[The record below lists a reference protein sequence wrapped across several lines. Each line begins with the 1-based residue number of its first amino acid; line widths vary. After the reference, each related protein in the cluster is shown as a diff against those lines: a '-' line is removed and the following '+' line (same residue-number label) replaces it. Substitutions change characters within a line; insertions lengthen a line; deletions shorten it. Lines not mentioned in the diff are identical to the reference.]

1 MKLRRATVEDVKDIY
16 NLIKEFSDRG
26 LLLKRT
32 MSNIFDN
39 IRDFFIIEENNEIA
53 GIGSLHVCWED
64 LGEIRSLCVKDEFAK
79 KGFGRELV
87 RVCLEDAKSIK
98 LKRVFVLTYN
108 VDFFKKIGFEVIDK
122 KLLPHK
128 VWAEC
133 VNCPKFPECDEVA
146 MIFYLK

>member
-64 LGEIRSLCVKDEFAK
+64 LGEIRSLCVKDKFAK

-87 RVCLEDAKSIK
+87 RVCLEDAKSLK